1 MDFLDLNNYLLKKK
15 QIKLMKNQ
23 NLFLIFINFSEIFF
37 TKSYIVIGSAI
48 APFPTYL
55 QANSFS
61 TVFIT
66 I

>member
-1 MDFLDLNNYLLKKK
+1 
-15 QIKLMKNQ
+15 MKNQ
-23 NLFLIFINFSEIFF
+23 NLFLKFNNFSEIFF